1 MLMTGSWRTANRL
14 DASGQEHF
22 AYRSSGIIVSDNPRW
37 FTFRPNNQDVPVP
50 GRAQPPL
57 GDPHGRHL
65 RIDPHIRVADPAP
78 AIRPPMGLV
87 AAVEG
92 TPPLSP
98 TAMIWGSALV
108 TRSRPTM
115 RYPGSTAGR
124 SASRSSSLLAPPPP
138 SRAHCPSRRAST
150 CVSCQMQPTPR
161 RANID
166 AATSPSTST
175 VIAAKR
181 RRRLNL
187 RTGST
192 HRDSIRAT
200 LSATA
205 S

>member
-87 AAVEG
+87 AAVE
-92 TPPLSP
+92 
-98 TAMIWGSALV
+98 V
-108 TRSRPTM
+108 RR
-115 RYPGSTAGR
+115 
-124 SASRSSSLLAPPPP
+124 
-138 SRAHCPSRRAST
+138 HC
-150 CVSCQMQPTPR
+150 
-161 RANID
+161 
-166 AATSPSTST
+166 
-175 VIAAKR
+175 R
-181 RRRLNL
+181 RRR
-187 RTGST
+187 
-192 HRDSIRAT
+192 
-200 LSATA
+200 
-205 S
+205 